1 MSLTDVS
8 RRLRQNGSQTPALDG
23 RLLIQLAGDLTEA
36 QVLTGDYQLTPGQQR
51 RLDQLIAARRQL
63 PLAYLTGH
71 REFYGHQFAVDPR
84 VLIPRPTSEDLIDL
98 ALGLGP
104 HPAVYDVGC
113 GSGCLGLAYQL
124 SCPVPTRYLYLVDAS
139 AAALAVARR
148 NAQTLGCPASFWH
161 RPVADLNPTV
171 WQTDSLVLANLPYL
185 DNRRRTETYRRCPD
199 LTAEPPIALFS
210 GRGGLQIYRQLWSR
224 LGTRPR
230 HLVLEA
236 DWPQHPILIAW
247 ARRFGWRLVGHRGLG
262 LAFARSG
269 SNDPALPVTEQQDE
283 ADQGDCEAQ

>member
-8 RRLRQNGSQTPALDG
+8 RRLRQNGSQTPHLDG
-23 RLLIQLAGDLTEA
+23 RLLIQLAGNLTEA
-36 QVLTGDYQLTPGQQR
+36 QILTGDYQLTPEQER
-51 RLDQLIAARRQL
+51 RLDRLIAGRRQL

-71 REFYGHQFAVDPR
+71 REFYGHQFAVDQR
-84 VLIPRPTSEDLIDL
+84 VLIPRPASEDLIDL
-98 ALGLGP
+98 ALGVGP

-124 SCPVPTRYLYLVDAS
+124 SNQPAASRLYLVDAS

-148 NAQTLGCPASFWH
+148 NAQALGCPANFWH
-161 RPVADLNPTV
+161 RPVTDLNPGV
-171 WQTDSLVLANLPYL
+171 WQTGSLVLANLPYL
-185 DNRRRTETYRRCPD
+185 DNRRRAEIYRHCPD
-199 LTAEPPIALFS
+199 LTAEPPTALFS

-224 LGTRPR
+224 LGSRPR
-230 HLVLEA
+230 HLILEA

-247 ARRFGWRLVGHRGLG
+247 ARRFGWQLVDHRGLG

-269 SNDPALPVTEQQDE
+269 LNDPALPITEQQDE
-283 ADQGDCEAQ
+283 ADQGNGEAQ